1 MNMRLRPLLYSFSGG
16 ITLLVLLLG
25 GSMLSVVNRAN
36 NILDDEIHPLSVA
49 RDGLGEVKYAVTE
62 IQQFITDSAA
72 TGEADGVADAVKTQQ
87 HLFAVLDVVE
97 KARPDLKNQT
107 DTIRDRSQKLMEVGK
122 AMVAAYQQ
130 GREQGNA
137 IMKAT
142 DGFDVRSD
150 QLKEA
155 VDGLFVSLDKQRKD
169 VDAKLDD
176 TLETALKVVLPVVPL
191 LIAVAIAGGVYLYR
205 QVYAILGV
213 EPSTAARLARKL
225 AEGDLNHEINLR
237 GATSDSLIGQLV
249 SMRKRWTDLATG
261 LRGNAQLMA
270 GVASSLASQSTDLSQ
285 SCAAQ
290 SQSTTT
296 IAANIEEFSA
306 SIEQISTDAS
316 HASEVVSSSGD
327 LALMSARLVDEVNVE
342 VRGLADSIADSAR
355 LMEELDHQAGEIEG
369 IVKVIREIADQTNL
383 LALNAAIEAA
393 RAGETGRGFAVVADE
408 VRKLA
413 ERTSNSTTT
422 ISSMIDQVHAATR
435 NIVVSIQ
442 DGVARVGTG
451 SIKAEQAVASMNAIR
466 EVSIEAV
473 QRVEQINLALAE
485 QRINAQQIANNI
497 ERIAEGTVTNA
508 ELANRVSGASR
519 DMQDVS
525 RVVENDVSFFKI
537 ATAVDHN
544 EDVLF

>member
-1 MNMRLRPLLYSFSGG
+1 MNMRLRPLLYGYSGG
-16 ITLLVLLLG
+16 IALLVLLLG
-25 GSMLSVVNRAN
+25 ILLIGVVNRAN
-36 NILDDEIHPLSVA
+36 NVLDEEIDPLTQA
-49 RDGLGEVKYAVTE
+49 RDGLAEVKYAVTE

-72 TGEADGVADAVKTQQ
+72 TGETDGVADAEKTHQ
-87 HLFAVLDVVE
+87 HLLQVLDGVDKQQPELKSQTADIRE
-97 KARPDLKNQT
+97 KAA
-107 DTIRDRSQKLMEVGK
+107 KLMAVGK
-122 AMVAAYQQ
+122 TMAQAYQQ

-137 IMKAT
+137 VMKAA

-150 QLKEA
+150 QLKQS
-155 VDGLFVSLDKQRKD
+155 VDGLFNLLDKQREEANKRL
-169 VDAKLDD
+169 DA
-176 TLETALKVVLPVVPL
+176 TLEMALKVIMPVVPL
-191 LIAVAIAGGVYLYR
+191 LILAAMGGGVYLYR
-205 QVYAILGV
+205 QVYAVLGV

-225 AEGDLNHEINLR
+225 ADGDLNHEINLR
-237 GATSDSLIGQLV
+237 GAGPDTLIGQLV

-261 LRGNAQLMA
+261 LRGNAQLMS
-270 GVASSLASQSTDLSQ
+270 GVAVNLSAQSSELSR
-285 SCAAQ
+285 SCSEQ

-306 SIEQISTDAS
+306 SIEQISADAA

-327 LALMSARLVDEVNVE
+327 LASMSARLVNEVNQE
-342 VRGLADSIADSAR
+342 VRGLSDSISDTAR
-355 LMEELDHQAGEIEG
+355 LMEVLDHQAGEIEG

-422 ISSMIDQVHAATR
+422 ISAMIEQVHEATR

-451 SIKAEQAVASMNAIR
+451 SVKAEQAVASMNAIR
-466 EVSIEAV
+466 EVSVEAV

-485 QRINAQQIANNI
+485 QRINAQQIADNI
-497 ERIAEGTVTNA
+497 ERIADGTVTNA
-508 ELANRVSGASR
+508 ELANRVSGVSH

-525 RVVENDVSFFKI
+525 RVIENDVGFFKV
-537 ATAVDHN
+537 AVAADHN
-544 EDVLF
+544 EDVFF